1 MTGGVGSNQGG
12 VQKIE
17 MKKDRRHAL
26 GLRELVLD
34 RFGPKGETVR
44 FVECWVGS
52 WACYIRAVDKE
63 ISHFPFSFSL
73 FSSLRAECSVL
84 SPPSLIFF
92 SDE

>member
-1 MTGGVGSNQGG
+1 MHENDKKKVTGGVGSNQGG

-26 GLRELVLD
+26 DLRELVLD
-34 RFGPKGETVR
+34 RFGPKGETGQ

-52 WACYIRAVDKE
+52 WACYIRSVDKE

-73 FSSLRAECSVL
+73 FSSFL
-84 SPPSLIFF
+84 
-92 SDE
+92 